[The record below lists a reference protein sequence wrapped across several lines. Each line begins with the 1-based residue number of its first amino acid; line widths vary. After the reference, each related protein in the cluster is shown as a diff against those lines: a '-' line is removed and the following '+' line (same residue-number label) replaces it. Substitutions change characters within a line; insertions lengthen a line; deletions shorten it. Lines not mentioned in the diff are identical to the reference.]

1 MKKIELNR
9 IENLWA
15 DIQPFLS
22 VPHNEGE
29 YNRLVSLLDELIDR
43 IGEEEHHPLSS
54 LMETLSTLIEG
65 YEKKHLP
72 PSQSDAISALKFLM
86 KEHRLRQSDLVE
98 VGSQGVVSEI
108 LSGKRKLNL
117 RQVRRLS
124 SRFNVSPA
132 VFIDEV
138 EES

>member
-9 IENLWA
+9 IENLWP

-86 KEHRLRQSDLVE
+86 KEHGLKQSDLVE

>member
-86 KEHRLRQSDLVE
+86 KEHGLRQSDLVE